1 MMQVE
6 ITNGEILI
14 DAGLVGGLLGLPAA
28 EIPALLRTRAI
39 TSVCEQGI
47 DAHQGEYRLSFFY
60 RNRRARIG
68 VDGSGRILRRSVV
81 DFGERPVPRA
91 LHRSGG

>member
-1 MMQVE
+1 MQVE

-14 DAGLVGGLLGLPAA
+14 DAGLVGGLLGLAAA

-47 DAHQGEYRLSFFY
+47 DVHQGEYRLSFFY
-60 RNRRARIG
+60 RNRRARIS
-68 VDGSGRILRRSVV
+68 VDGGGRILRRSVV
-81 DFGERPVPRA
+81 DFGERPMPRA
-91 LHRSGG
+91 SHRSGG

>member
-1 MMQVE
+1 MQVE
-6 ITNGEILI
+6 ITNGEFLI
-14 DAGLVGGLLGLPAA
+14 DAGLLGGLLGITAA

-60 RNRRARIG
+60 KNRRARLC
-68 VDGSGRILRRSVV
+68 VDGSGRILRRSLVN
-81 DFGERPVPRA
+81 FGEQASPRT
-91 LHRSGG
+91 LHRPKC